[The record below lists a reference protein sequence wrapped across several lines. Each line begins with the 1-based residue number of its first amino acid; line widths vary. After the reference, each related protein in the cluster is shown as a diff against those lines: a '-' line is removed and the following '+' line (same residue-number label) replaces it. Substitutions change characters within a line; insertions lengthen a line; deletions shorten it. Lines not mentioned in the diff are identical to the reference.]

1 MHFEYFKLIDILG
14 TIAFAIS
21 GVYAAMEKRLDLFG
35 VIIIAFVTAIGGG
48 TIRDLMIGDLPVSWI
63 RNTNYTFVI
72 LATTLVVIFFRN
84 LLKNFQKTLLVFD
97 SIGLGLFTIV
107 GIEKGIQFGLHP
119 VVCVALGTITGC
131 FGGVIRDMLI
141 NNIPV
146 IFHKEIYASACIA
159 GGTVFF
165 LLMIS
170 GVNTELNEAVCIV
183 LIFLIR
189 MLAIRYNWQLPG
201 IYKKERSE

>member
-14 TIAFAIS
+14 TIAFAVS

-63 RNTNYTFVI
+63 RNINYTFII
-72 LATTLVVIFFRN
+72 LGTTAVVLLFRN
-84 LLKNFQKTLLVFD
+84 VMKNFQKTLLVFD

-141 NNIPV
+141 NTIPI
-146 IFHKEIYASACIA
+146 IFKKEIYASACIA
-159 GGTVFF
+159 GGTIYFV
-165 LLMIS
+165 LLMV
-170 GVNTELNEAVCIV
+170 GVNTQLNEAISIICIFV
-183 LIFLIR
+183 IR
-189 MLAIRYNWQLPG
+189 ILAIRYDWRLPR
-201 IYKKERSE
+201 IYKN